1 MQLRK
6 HRWELPGDETT
17 DSFKQSPPSAPHIH
31 AQDLNAD
38 FVKFVELVEATV
50 DMDMVG
56 HHEFVIKPSFDEE
69 LTSE

>member
-1 MQLRK
+1 
-6 HRWELPGDETT
+6 LPWDETT
-17 DSFKQSPPSAPHIH
+17 VQPQTIPSLAPHIH

-56 HHEFVIKPSFDEE
+56 HHEFVIRPSFDEE

>member
-6 HRWELPGDETT
+6 HRWGLPVDETT
-17 DSFKQSPPSAPHIH
+17 VHSPLSAPHIH